1 MNAWNLSQRLQLQ
14 THACVTQKFKKQIKQ
29 EFKKNNQKI
38 NQKNQKLNLARNQ
51 NSKIKTKKIEK
62 TMVSLIVI
70 KIRCSG

>member
-1 MNAWNLSQRLQLQ
+1 LEFEPKIAVTNPCLRDTEIQKTNQ
-14 THACVTQKFKKQIKQ
+14 TRIQ
-29 EFKKNNQKI
+29 KKNNQKI